1 MATQDPSQPNHA
13 ESLVWL
19 LSSLS
24 DNGKSLRSFLSNPQE
39 LGVCILTAGLLANSK
54 LSIAPDDAIKVAL
67 ETYAKV
73 QVHVG
78 QYHQA
83 KFTASLEEVFQ
94 SEKPTRY
101 EDRPPELEHD

>member
-1 MATQDPSQPNHA
+1 MAIQDPNQPNHV

-19 LSSLS
+19 LSSLT

-54 LSIAPDDAIKVAL
+54 LSISPDDAIAVAL

-78 QYHQA
+78 HYHQA
-83 KFTASLEEVFQ
+83 KFAANLEGVFQ
-94 SEKPTRY
+94 SEKPPRY

>member
-73 QVHVG
+73 QIHVG

-83 KFTASLEEVFQ
+83 KFTANLENVFQ
-94 SEKPTRY
+94 QEKPTRY

>member
-83 KFTASLEEVFQ
+83 KFTANLEEVFQ